1 MQLGM
6 SKLIISTGFYYRKQ
20 GKNVFSS
27 AKIMDEHFIMYVSF

>member
-6 SKLIISTGFYYRKQ
+6 LKLIISTGFCYHKQ

-27 AKIMDEHFIMYVSF
+27 AKIMDEHFIVYVSY